1 MVCYTFIMLA
11 HEHGTRDMF
20 NDCKIHSLKMKC
32 SKQHAKHTKYVLLI
46 IICIKIN
53 NRNFYVCQLEVNA
66 VFQEYQSLL
75 YIVSVQVYKII
86 TDNSWVILW
95 FTILFHFMISIVLV
109 ILSKAIKNWNNRE
122 IWDLNRYNSVLS
134 YSFMELNA
142 YIVLYCIVLYC
153 IMRPYTDGPIGPLSY
168 RHSSGDVRNPHSTL
182 AKWGIFN
189 LRSMSSQGTHLLIAR
204 RRNSINSVLV
214 TISWMTCLIATRE
227 PRTINLSIAG
237 ERITFTM

>member
-20 NDCKIHSLKMKC
+20 NDCKIHSLKIKC
-32 SKQHAKHTKYVLLI
+32 SKQHAKHTKYVLI

-95 FTILFHFMISIVLV
+95 FTIIFHFMISIVLV
-109 ILSKAIKNWNNRE
+109 ILSKAVKNWNNRE

-142 YIVLYCIVLYC
+142 YINAQYCSVYFHIFISLITC
-153 IMRPYTDGPIGPLSY
+153 IMRS
-168 RHSSGDVRNPHSTL
+168 HFH
-182 AKWGIFN
+182 
-189 LRSMSSQGTHLLIAR
+189 
-204 RRNSINSVLV
+204 
-214 TISWMTCLIATRE
+214 
-227 PRTINLSIAG
+227 
-237 ERITFTM
+237 